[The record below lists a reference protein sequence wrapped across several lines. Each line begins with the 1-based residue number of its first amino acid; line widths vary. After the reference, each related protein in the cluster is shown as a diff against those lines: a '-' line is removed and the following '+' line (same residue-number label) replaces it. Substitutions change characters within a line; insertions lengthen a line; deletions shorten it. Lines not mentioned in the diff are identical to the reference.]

1 MSDFRRVVTGIG
13 PDGKSCVIIDEAM
26 SRHGGLSDA
35 IWRSAV
41 PADNS
46 GDADMG
52 AAHTAEMLH
61 EGGSNF
67 ILITFPPG
75 MGPFWHA
82 TDTIDYIVV
91 LTGRITMQL
100 EAGEVVLGPGEF
112 IVDRGVNHAWRN
124 DTAELASMA
133 CVTLPA
139 HPVGQGRTI

>member
-1 MSDFRRVVTGIG
+1 MSAAPNRRVVTGLDA
-13 PDGKSCVIIDEAM
+13 DGKSCVIIDETM

-35 IWRSAV
+35 IWRSAI

-46 GDADMG
+46 GSTDMA

-61 EGGSNF
+61 DGGSNF

-91 LTGRITMQL
+91 LTGQITMQL
-100 EAGEVVLGPGEF
+100 EAGEVVLIGP
-112 IVDRGVNHAWRN
+112 D
-124 DTAELASMA
+124 S
-133 CVTLPA
+133 
-139 HPVGQGRTI
+139 PVPNGGRMF